1 MAPEFVLD
9 IGRQALETLLTSS
22 LPLLGVALV
31 IGLIVSV
38 MQAVTQINETTLSFL
53 PKLVGLAVAL
63 MIAGPWLITVF
74 TDFIRR
80 VFEAIPMAAGAG

>member
-9 IGRQALETLLTSS
+9 IGRQALETLLTSA